1 MPAQTRPMRRSKQEL
16 SYGEALG
23 ILQGATSGVLALQ
36 EDDGCPYAVPLSF
49 AVEEGAPAGEK
60 GVSAG
65 DALAGFAEAPVEGES
80 AGSSGA
86 PADFP
91 QNPARG
97 CLRIYFHCALEGHK
111 LDCIARNDRAS
122 FCVVG
127 SDEVVPAEFTTYFR
141 SAVAFGRV
149 RLVEGHDERVRALRL
164 LADKYAPGLDEGF
177 AREVTTLLRRTRV
190 LRLDVE
196 ALTGKEAIELVR
208 ARARG

>member
-1 MPAQTRPMRRSKQEL
+1 MPMQVRPMRRKKQEL

-65 DALAGFAEAPVEGES
+65 DALAGFAEAPVGDDP
-80 AGSSGA
+80 AGPSGA

-91 QNPARG
+91 RDLAQGR
-97 CLRIYFHCALEGHK
+97 LRIYFHCAPEGYK

-127 SDEVVPAEFTTYFR
+127 GDEVVPAEFTTYFR

-149 RLVEGHDERVRALRL
+149 RPVEGHDERVHALRL

-177 AREVTTLLRRTRV
+177 AREVTTLLRRTCV

-208 ARARG
+208 ARG

>member
-1 MPAQTRPMRRSKQEL
+1 M
-16 SYGEALG
+16 
-23 ILQGATSGVLALQ
+23 
-36 EDDGCPYAVPLSF
+36 
-49 AVEEGAPAGEK
+49 
-60 GVSAG
+60 SAG

-208 ARARG
+208 GAGSGIARRVARPGAHRWQQIAGRSAGGAPAFRRKRALR

>member
-1 MPAQTRPMRRSKQEL
+1 MPMQVRPMRRKKQEL

-23 ILQGATSGVLALQ
+23 ILRGATSGVLALQ
-36 EDDGCPYAVPLSF
+36 GDGGYPYAVPLSF
-49 AVEEGAPAGEK
+49 AVEESAPGEEGAP
-60 GVSAG
+60 AG
-65 DALAGFAEAPVEGES
+65 DALAGFAEAPVGDDP
-80 AGSSGA
+80 AGPSGA

-91 QNPARG
+91 RDLAQG
-97 CLRIYFHCALEGHK
+97 CLRIYFHCAPEGYK

-127 SDEVVPAEFTTYFR
+127 GDEVVPVEFTTYFR

-149 RLVEGHDERVRALRL
+149 RPVEGHDERVHALRL

-177 AREVTTLLRRTRV
+177 AREVTTLLRRTCV

-196 ALTGKEAIELVR
+196 ALTGKEAVELVR
-208 ARARG
+208 ARG

>member
-1 MPAQTRPMRRSKQEL
+1 MPAQTRPMRRKKQEL

-23 ILQGATSGVLALQ
+23 ILRGATSGVLALQ
-36 EDDGCPYAVPLSF
+36 GDGGYPYAVPLSF
-49 AVEEGAPAGEK
+49 AVEESAPGE
-60 GVSAG
+60 
-65 DALAGFAEAPVEGES
+65 E
-80 AGSSGA
+80 GA

-91 QNPARG
+91 RG
-97 CLRIYFHCALEGHK
+97 LAQGRLRIYFHCAPEGYK

-127 SDEVVPAEFTTYFR
+127 GDEVVPAEFTTYFR

-149 RLVEGHDERVRALRL
+149 RPVEGHDERVHALRL

-196 ALTGKEAIELVR
+196 ALTGKEAVELVR
-208 ARARG
+208 ARG

>member
-1 MPAQTRPMRRSKQEL
+1 MPMQVRPMRRKKQEL

-36 EDDGCPYAVPLSF
+36 GDDGCPYAVPLSF

-60 GVSAG
+60 GASAG
-65 DALAGFAEAPVEGES
+65 DALAGFAEVPVGDDP
-80 AGSSGA
+80 AGPSGA

-91 QNPARG
+91 RDLAQG
-97 CLRIYFHCALEGHK
+97 CLRIYFHCAPEGYK

-127 SDEVVPAEFTTYFR
+127 GDEVVPVEFTTYFR

-149 RLVEGHDERVRALRL
+149 RLVEGHDERVHALRL

-177 AREVTTLLRRTRV
+177 AREVTTLLRRTCV

-196 ALTGKEAIELVR
+196 ALTGKEAVELVR
-208 ARARG
+208 ARG